1 MKLNYSQYYDKIMGA
16 WIGKSAGGIIGFKQ
30 ENNKN
35 LLEYSFENVFPN
47 HLPPNDDFDLQVL
60 YLFEILEKK
69 GMNFSSYD
77 LGRVFAERNKCWAN
91 EYRVAID
98 NINRGINPPYSGTFN
113 NEYFQNSNGC
123 PIRSEIWALISPC
136 NPELAKEFA
145 QMDGQ
150 IDHGEESIQAEK
162 LLTAMEAKAFEES
175 DIDKLLDFGL
185 AQIRAESDLY
195 KAVCCVRKAHAKG
208 LDWQVARGELV
219 KNYGSCD
226 ASYSVINTSF
236 VALSLLYGE
245 NDFERSMLLGV
256 NCGYDTDCTAA
267 TVGAILGLIYGYE
280 KIPAAW
286 KEKIGDVFYAGTV
299 DVDINRNTYA
309 EIAKIT
315 ADVGIRLALDGVN
328 REVEFELEEGYV
340 NKIPC
345 CEHLAPVRIEYPEG
359 LDKYALLKV
368 GEKEYR
374 TDVTREI
381 SVRDND
387 KIRKFTIGVP
397 KPVSYKLYGP
407 FFDGYDTKKYSADPY
422 KQEQP
427 READGSLNLFAMFN
441 GYVDIDNEYLKD
453 DLTDNVKEDKNFS
466 TLNNLIKLESEI
478 GYKGPCC
485 CYLEREFT
493 AYEEEECF
501 LLIGNNDAYKL
512 WLNGELI
519 AWSHE
524 PVYWYLQNNTVAVKL
539 KKGVNKLRVKL
550 IRRNAPMQISL
561 MFSKTQFGNGVHVNI
576 D

>member
-35 LLEYSFENVFPN
+35 LLDYNFENVFPE

-69 GMNFSSYD
+69 GINFSSYD
-77 LGRVFAERNKCWAN
+77 LGRVFAKYNKCWAN
-91 EYRVAID
+91 EYRIAID

-150 IDHGEESIQAEK
+150 IDHGKESIQAEK
-162 LLTAMEAKAFEES
+162 LLTAMEAKAFEEN

-185 AQIRAESDLY
+185 AQIDKESDLFKSICY
-195 KAVCCVRKAHAKG
+195 VREARAKKLG
-208 LDWQVARGELV
+208 WQTVRGELV
-219 KNYGSCD
+219 KKFGSCD

-236 VALSLLYGE
+236 VVLSLLYGE
-245 NDFERSMLLGV
+245 RDFEKSMLLGV

-286 KEKIGDVFYAGTV
+286 KEKIGNVFFAGTV
-299 DVDINRNTYA
+299 DVDMNRNTYE

-315 ADVGIRLALDGVN
+315 ADVGIRFALDGVN
-328 REVEFELEEGYV
+328 RAVEFELDDDYV
-340 NKIPC
+340 NNIPAC
-345 CEHLAPVRIEYPEG
+345 LNLSPVAIEYPEG
-359 LDKYALLKV
+359 LDKYAILKI

-374 TDVTREI
+374 TESTREI
-381 SVRDND
+381 VVSD
-387 KIRKFTIGVP
+387 KDRIRKFTIGVI
-397 KPVSYKLYGP
+397 KPATYKLYGP
-407 FFDGYDTKKYSADPY
+407 FFDCYDTKKYDKDPY
-422 KQEQP
+422 NREQP

-453 DLTDNVKEDKNFS
+453 DSTDNVKEDKIFH
-466 TLNNLIKLESEI
+466 TLNNLIKIEEQI

-485 CYLEREFT
+485 CYIEREFV
-493 AYEEEECF
+493 AYEDEECF
-501 LLIGNNDAYKL
+501 LLIGNNDAYKI

-519 AWSHE
+519 AWSKE
-524 PVYWYLQNNTVAVKL
+524 SVYWYLQNNTVVVKL
-539 KKGVNKLRVKL
+539 KKGVNKLKVKL

-561 MFSKTQFGNGVHVNI
+561 MFSKKEFGNGVHVNI